1 MTIIESSDE
10 KDVPVCPNCGTEVG
24 TLNED
29 ESAAL
34 AAAVRNGESEITIKC
49 KGCGTTI
56 SLVGL
61 DSVKRDVDKAV
72 DDLRNAFP
80 KEFKIDIKF

>member
-1 MTIIESSDE
+1 VDTIDSNDE
-10 KDVPVCPNCGTEVG
+10 KDVSVCPNCGTEI
-24 TLNED
+24 TPLNED

-34 AAAVRNGESEITIKC
+34 AAAIRNGESESTFKC

-61 DSVKRDVDKAV
+61 DNIKRDVD
-72 DDLRNAFP
+72 DLIGDFG
-80 KEFKIDIKF
+80 KSISKKFDFEIKF